1 MLIKYDILALQVM
14 KFSDTKKFI
23 GVAVL
28 AGLFIGSLLTF
39 CHAMTMPMS
48 ETVTMDMA
56 THTSITLPVE
66 CFNSPSYCPD
76 MVANSLKELLKM
88 TPFVSKVLL
97 LFLVLAFI
105 FFISKLTKF
114 VTERFLE
121 PCSYSAYIP
130 PPSYL
135 ELAFAR
141 GILHSKLYN
150 AAI

>member
-1 MLIKYDILALQVM
+1 M
-14 KFSDTKKFI
+14 KFSDTKKLI
-23 GVAVL
+23 GITVL
-28 AGLFIGSLLTF
+28 TGLFIGSLLTF
-39 CHAMTMPMS
+39 CHAMTTPMS
-48 ETVTMDMA
+48 ETIGMDMA
-56 THTSITLPVE
+56 THTSIALPAE

-97 LFLVLAFI
+97 LFLVLAFT
-105 FFISKLTKF
+105 FFISKLAKF

-121 PCSYSAYIP
+121 PRSYSAYIP
-130 PPSYL
+130 PPNYL